1 MDDHALRGGGR
12 LTNKRDRRDL
22 AQHVVV
28 VNAPERKVAAG
39 RAGLE
44 VLAASPISN
53 LHRSGECP
61 HFVGMPAVEQSPARG
76 ICEYNILE

>member
-1 MDDHALRGGGR
+1 M
-12 LTNKRDRRDL
+12 TNKRDRRDL

-28 VNAPERKVAAG
+28 VNARERKVAAG

-53 LHRSGECP
+53 LHRSGKCP
-61 HFVGMPAVEQSPARG
+61 RFVGMPAVEQSPARR